1 MLPGLLT
8 ENLCS
13 IVGGVERLA
22 FSVIWEIDS
31 KTILP
36 VKTDFR
42 KTVIK
47 SRAALNYYQ
56 AQEMIDNKKD
66 ITELTQSLRG
76 LLKIATILRDR
87 RMEKGALTLASPEIK
102 FKFERD
108 QDNPTDVSEYLH
120 VDTHFMI
127 EEFML
132 LANIA
137 VAEKIS

>member
-66 ITELTQSLRG
+66 TTELTQSLRG